1 MQPRMNALTACL
13 LLAVGLSQVPA
24 ADAEAAEPFKPSNM
38 SSHGAQFFRE
48 LLTGR
53 VYVFHLPYAERG
65 PIAAKGEA
73 LRGWYFRSR
82 DEVVYCGRNSFSGD
96 YVGRL
101 IRWRVV
107 YKNHARLSVY
117 KAGTKLDPKLIKW
130 HYPIFYDPETGALD
144 IEAFWP
150 SARMWLHYRGGHV
163 QETWPR
169 ALKDACPDLELPGDL
184 AINERQTSRIWHA
197 SQAQDP
203 DAPIRNFAGSHLRVL
218 GARGFTKNA
227 PLVTED
233 EIRAW
238 VRANDGTIVRNT
250 WGVPRVLV
258 AGRDGEWKN
267 EIWKLGWSGEGE
279 VVDTAYA
286 SKAANGQEIHL
297 KWESEKRVYRYR
309 IGYPL
314 GYAPTGQR
322 FAAFLLSDWM
332 VSQDREIGLPFSGRE
347 NIGFRFAADGTL
359 SARTV
364 EGKTSPGTWRWSRG
378 RLNIRLDGI
387 EEAAT
392 YRWRAVAQRLG
403 WMPPAGSR
411 GQR

>member
-1 MQPRMNALTACL
+1 MQPRMKTLTACL
-13 LLAVGLSQVPA
+13 LLAAGLSQVSI
-24 ADAEAAEPFKPSNM
+24 ADAEAAGPSNM

-53 VYVFHLPYAERG
+53 VYVFHLPAVRS
-65 PIAAKGEA
+65 AATGGA
-73 LRGWYFRSR
+73 LRGAYFLSR
-82 DEVVYCGRNSFSGD
+82 DEVVYCARNSWSGD
-96 YVGRL
+96 YEWISYL
-101 IRWRVV
+101 WRVV
-107 YKNHARLSVY
+107 YKNHARFNVY
-117 KAGTKLDPKLIKW
+117 KAGTKPDPKLVKG
-130 HYPIFYDPETGALD
+130 HFPMFYDHETGALD
-144 IEAFWP
+144 MESFIP
-150 SARMWLHYRGGHV
+150 STRMWLHYRGGHV

-169 ALKDACPDLELPGDL
+169 ALKNACPDLDLPGDL
-184 AINERQTSRIWHA
+184 AINERQTSRTWHA
-197 SQAQDP
+197 FQAQDP

-218 GARGFTKNA
+218 GARGFTKNT

-233 EIRAW
+233 QIRAW

-258 AGRDGEWKN
+258 AGRGAERKN

-297 KWESEKRVYRYR
+297 KWESEARVYRYR

-332 VSQDREIGLPFSGRE
+332 VSQDREIGLPFLGRE
-347 NIGFRFAADGTL
+347 NVGFRFAADGTL

-364 EGKTSPGTWRWSRG
+364 GDKTIRGIWQWSRG
-378 RLNIRLDGI
+378 MLNIRLDGI
-387 EEAAT
+387 EEVET
-392 YRWRAVAQRLG
+392 FRWRALAHRLG
-403 WMPPAGSR
+403 WTPPVRSR